1 MFNHAKQNYVC
12 PICLGVSGVENE
24 HTLLKLDDRIF
35 TNNSVSAFINSF
47 WIKGNE
53 GHVIVVPNKH
63 YENIYEIPNEVGSTI
78 FAIAKK
84 ISILMREVYRC
95 DGITIR
101 QNNEPAADQHA
112 LHYHMHIFP
121 RYENDKFNLELCQ
134 IAQLS
139 DPNERKVFA
148 AKLRSKR

>member
-1 MFNHAKQNYVC
+1 MFNHSNHNYIC
-12 PICLGVSGVENE
+12 PICLGVNNVENE

-35 TNNSVSAFINSF
+35 TDNVVSTFINSF

-53 GHVIVVPNKH
+53 GHVIVVPNEH
-63 YENIYEIPNEVGSTI
+63 YENIYEVPDKVGSTI

-84 ISILMREVYRC
+84 VSILMREVYHC
-95 DGITIR
+95 DGITLR

-121 RYENDKFNLELCQ
+121 RYENDNFNLELCQ
-134 IAQLS
+134 KALLS
-139 DPNERKVFA
+139 DPNDRQVFA
-148 AKLRSKR
+148 AKLRSKM